1 VVAEVVGIG
10 NENFADEKL
19 LLVYFFCQL
28 IESRLYL
35 P

>member
-1 VVAEVVGIG
+1 VAEVVGIG
-10 NENFADEKL
+10 NENFADKKL

-28 IESRLYL
+28 IESQLYL